1 MSENRTVGPIAAR
14 KAIIK
19 AFKIKQPVFVWGKPG
34 IGKSETIAQIGKD
47 TNSLVI
53 DVRLSL
59 WDPTD
64 IKGVPYYAEKEGTM
78 KWAPPSEL
86 PSMEYAKG
94 FERII
99 LFLDE
104 LNSAAPSVQQAAY
117 QLVLD
122 RKVGTYVLPDNVVI
136 VAAGNRESD
145 KGVTYRMPAPLSN
158 RFVHIEMAASFDD
171 WFIWAANNN
180 IHKNIMG
187 FLNWSKSDLSN
198 FDPKSNF
205 RAFATPRSWSFV
217 NNLIQDYDMEAETAT
232 TLIAGAV
239 GEGVAIKF
247 AAYQRLAE
255 KLPNP
260 SDILSGHVKKLKD
273 KEISAMYSL
282 TIGLC
287 YELKSS
293 YENKNPTY
301 ETQVNNFFEFMMNN
315 FETELVIVGVKLV
328 LNTYELPIK
337 TDMIECWSEFGKK
350 YTKYITRALAN

>member
-1 MSENRTVGPIAAR
+1 MSEHRTVGPIAAR
-14 KAIIK
+14 KALIK
-19 AFKIKQPVFVWGKPG
+19 AFDIKQPIFVWGAPG

-64 IKGVPYYAEKEGTM
+64 IKGVPYFDDKSGTM

-86 PSMEYAKG
+86 PSMAFAKG

-122 RKVGTYVLPDNVVI
+122 RKVGTYTLPDNVVI

-145 KGVTYRMPAPLSN
+145 RGVTYRMPAPLSN
-158 RFVHIEMAASFDD
+158 RFVHIEMSVSFDD
-171 WFIWAANNN
+171 WFVWATNNN
-180 IHKNIMG
+180 IHKNIIG
-187 FLNWSKSDLSN
+187 FLNWSKSDLYS

-217 NNLIQDYDMEAETAT
+217 NKLIADDNMDDETAT
-232 TLIAGAV
+232 TLITGAV

-247 AAYQRLAE
+247 SAYQRLAD

-260 SDILSGHVKKLKD
+260 SDILSGSVKKLKD
-273 KEISAMYSL
+273 KEISAMYAL

-287 YELKSS
+287 YELKDSF
-293 YENKNPTY
+293 EKEHPLKKAH
-301 ETQVNNFFEFMMNN
+301 VNNFFEFIMAN
-315 FETELVIVGVKLV
+315 FETELVIMAVRVAI
-328 LNTYELPIK
+328 NTYKLPLV
-337 TDMIECWSEFGKK
+337 TDDISCFSEFSAK
-350 YTKYITRALAN
+350 YSKYITRALA